1 MRVDPDGR
9 FRNEEKSRMCWLAN
23 VCIGDAAVTLLKAG
37 AETDKKDVNGHS
49 ALDLAPDKEAS
60 PFHGE

>member
-1 MRVDPDGR
+1 MKER
-9 FRNEEKSRMCWLAN
+9 SRICWLAN

-60 PFHGE
+60 PFHAWEVKTSTLRLS